1 MILFGYTL
9 GLLTDILLFH
19 AVHTALIIAV
29 AFIVLLSAI
38 KFLST
43 RR

>member
-1 MILFGYTL
+1 MVLFGYAVT
-9 GLLTDILLFH
+9 LLTDLLLFH
-19 AVHTALIIAV
+19 AVHTALIISI
-29 AFIVLLSAI
+29 AFIVLLSAV